1 MSSEIPATELDTAQV
16 PNDDPQPNAG
26 PRRAAVIFIL
36 VTVTLDM
43 LAMGMIAP
51 VLPRLVTQFLHGNQ
65 TRAAEMYGIFATVW
79 ALMQFIFSPLLGS
92 LSDRFGRR
100 PVVLLSNFGLG
111 LDYLVMAL
119 APTLSWLF
127 IGRVISGITS
137 ASVPTAMAYIADVT
151 PPAKRSQAFGLIS
164 AAFGVGFVLGPA
176 LGGVL
181 GNINTRLPFY
191 VAGSMSL
198 LNALYGVFILPE
210 SLPRERRG
218 KFSWTRANPMGS
230 LVLLR
235 SHVEL
240 LGLASVIFL
249 GYLAHQVL
257 TSTYVLYADY
267 RYHWS
272 DRTVGLSLAV
282 VGICSAIAGAV
293 LVKPAVKL
301 LGDRNALLLGL
312 VFATAGFAMF
322 GLSRTGILFWFGIP
336 VMCLWGLSGP
346 TAQSLM
352 TLYVHPDQQ
361 GQLQGAI
368 SSLRGLAGL
377 IGPAIFTF
385 SFAFAIR
392 PGSGWHLP
400 GMPFYLAALFVFLSL
415 ILALF
420 VTRKTNATA

>member
-1 MSSEIPATELDTAQV
+1 MDADTIVIPQE
-16 PNDDPQPNAG
+16 PQPSTA
-26 PRRAAVIFIL
+26 PRRAAVLFIL
-36 VTVTLDM
+36 ITVTLDM

-51 VLPRLVTQFLHGNQ
+51 VLPRLVTQFLGGNE

-79 ALMQFIFSPLLGS
+79 ALGQFFFSPVLGS

-111 LDYLVMAL
+111 IDYLVMAL
-119 APTLSWLF
+119 APTLGWLF
-127 IGRVISGITS
+127 AGRIVSGITS

-151 PPAKRSQAFGLIS
+151 PPAKRAQAFGLIS

-191 VAGSMSL
+191 VAGGLSL
-198 LNALYGVFILPE
+198 LNAVYGLFILPE
-210 SLPRERRG
+210 SLPPGRRG
-218 KFSWTRANPMGS
+218 SFSWARANPMGS

-240 LGLASVIFL
+240 LGLAAVIFL

-267 RYHWS
+267 RYHWT
-272 DRTVGLSLAV
+272 DRTVGLSLAA

-312 VFATAGFAMF
+312 VFATAGFALF
-322 GLSRTGILFWFGIP
+322 GLSRT
-336 VMCLWGLSGP
+336 
-346 TAQSLM
+346 
-352 TLYVHPDQQ
+352 
-361 GQLQGAI
+361 
-368 SSLRGLAGL
+368 
-377 IGPAIFTF
+377 IFTVEIECIWRF
-385 SFAFAIR
+385 R
-392 PGSGWHLP
+392 
-400 GMPFYLAALFVFLSL
+400 
-415 ILALF
+415 
-420 VTRKTNATA
+420 

>member
-1 MSSEIPATELDTAQV
+1 MDADTIVIPQE
-16 PNDDPQPNAG
+16 PQPSTA
-26 PRRAAVIFIL
+26 PRRAAVLFIL
-36 VTVTLDM
+36 ITVTLDM

-51 VLPRLVTQFLHGNQ
+51 VLPRLVTQFLGGNQ

-79 ALMQFIFSPLLGS
+79 ALGQFFFSPVLGS

-111 LDYLVMAL
+111 IDYLVMAL
-119 APTLSWLF
+119 APTLGWLF
-127 IGRVISGITS
+127 AGRIVSGITS

-151 PPAKRSQAFGLIS
+151 PPAKRAQAFGLIS

-191 VAGSMSL
+191 VAGGLSL
-198 LNALYGVFILPE
+198 LNAVYGLFILPE
-210 SLPRERRG
+210 SLPPGRRG
-218 KFSWTRANPMGS
+218 SFSWARANPMGS

-240 LGLASVIFL
+240 LGLAAVIFL

-267 RYHWS
+267 RYHWT
-272 DRTVGLSLAV
+272 DRTVGLSLAA

-293 LVKPAVKL
+293 LIKPAVKL

-312 VFATAGFAMF
+312 VFATAGFALF
-322 GLSRTGILFWFGIP
+322 GLSRTGVVFWFGIP
-336 VMCLWGLSGP
+336 IMCLWGLSGP

-352 TLYVHPDQQ
+352 TQYVHADQQ
-361 GQLQGAI
+361 GQLQGAV
-368 SSLRGLAGL
+368 SSIRGLAGL

-392 PGSGWHLP
+392 PGVRWHMP
-400 GMPFYLAALFVFLSL
+400 GMPFYLAAALVFISL
-415 ILALF
+415 LLALL
-420 VTRKTNATA
+420 VTRNARPTQ

>member
-1 MSSEIPATELDTAQV
+1 
-16 PNDDPQPNAG
+16 
-26 PRRAAVIFIL
+26 
-36 VTVTLDM
+36 
-43 LAMGMIAP
+43 
-51 VLPRLVTQFLHGNQ
+51 
-65 TRAAEMYGIFATVW
+65 
-79 ALMQFIFSPLLGS
+79 
-92 LSDRFGRR
+92 
-100 PVVLLSNFGLG
+100 
-111 LDYLVMAL
+111 MAL

-151 PPAKRSQAFGLIS
+151 PPARRSQAFGLIS

-176 LGGVL
+176 LGGIL
-181 GNINTRLPFY
+181 GNISTRLPFY

-198 LNALYGVFILPE
+198 LNALYGLFILPE

-218 KFSWTRANPMGS
+218 RFSWTHANPMGS

-267 RYHWS
+267 RYHWT

-282 VGICSAIAGAV
+282 VGTCSAIAGAV

-301 LGDRNALLLGL
+301 LGDRNAMLLGL
-312 VFATAGFAMF
+312 VFATTGFAMF
-322 GLSRTGILFWFGIP
+322 GLSQTGILFWFGIP

-352 TLYVHPDQQ
+352 TVHVHPDQQ

-400 GMPFYLAALFVFLSL
+400 GTPFYLAALFVFLSL

-420 VTRKTNATA
+420 VTRKANTTA

>member
-1 MSSEIPATELDTAQV
+1 MDSDV
-16 PNDDPQPNAG
+16 VVMPQEPQSGAS

-51 VLPRLVTQFLHGNQ
+51 VLPRLVTQFLGGNE

-79 ALMQFIFSPLLGS
+79 ALGQFFFSPVLGS

-111 LDYLVMAL
+111 VDYLVMAL

-151 PPAKRSQAFGLIS
+151 PPEKRSQAFGLIS

-176 LGGVL
+176 LGGLL

-198 LNALYGVFILPE
+198 LNALYGLFILPE

-218 KFSWTRANPMGS
+218 SFSWTSANPMGS

-240 LGLASVIFL
+240 LGLSSVIFL

-267 RYHWS
+267 RYHWT

-293 LVKPAVKL
+293 LVKPAVKW

-312 VFATAGFAMF
+312 VFATTGFALF
-322 GLSRTGILFWFGIP
+322 GLSRTGAIFWLGIP
-336 VMCLWGLSGP
+336 VMSLWGLSGP

-352 TLYVHPDQQ
+352 TQHVAPDQQ
-361 GQLQGAI
+361 GQLQGAV

-377 IGPAIFTF
+377 IGPALFTF
-385 SFAFAIR
+385 SFAVAIR

-400 GMPFYLAALFVFLSL
+400 GTPFYLAALFVFLSL
-415 ILALF
+415 ILAVFITHNPKRTLEQK
-420 VTRKTNATA
+420 R

>member
-1 MSSEIPATELDTAQV
+1 
-16 PNDDPQPNAG
+16 
-26 PRRAAVIFIL
+26 
-36 VTVTLDM
+36 
-43 LAMGMIAP
+43 
-51 VLPRLVTQFLHGNQ
+51 
-65 TRAAEMYGIFATVW
+65 
-79 ALMQFIFSPLLGS
+79 
-92 LSDRFGRR
+92 
-100 PVVLLSNFGLG
+100 
-111 LDYLVMAL
+111 
-119 APTLSWLF
+119 
-127 IGRVISGITS
+127 
-137 ASVPTAMAYIADVT
+137 
-151 PPAKRSQAFGLIS
+151 
-164 AAFGVGFVLGPA
+164 
-176 LGGVL
+176 
-181 GNINTRLPFY
+181 
-191 VAGSMSL
+191 
-198 LNALYGVFILPE
+198 
-210 SLPRERRG
+210 
-218 KFSWTRANPMGS
+218 MGS

-235 SHVEL
+235 SHIEL

-301 LGDRNALLLGL
+301 LGDRNAMLLGL

-322 GLSRTGILFWFGIP
+322 GLSRTGVLFWFGIP

-352 TLYVHPDQQ
+352 TQYVLPDQQ

-420 VTRKTNATA
+420 VTRRQGSVGTRN

>member
-1 MSSEIPATELDTAQV
+1 MDADTIVIPQEPHPSTA
-16 PNDDPQPNAG
+16 
-26 PRRAAVIFIL
+26 PRRAAVAFIL
-36 VTVTLDM
+36 ITVTLDM

-51 VLPRLVTQFLHGNQ
+51 VLPRLVTQFLGGNQ

-79 ALMQFIFSPLLGS
+79 ALGQFFFSPVLGS

-111 LDYLVMAL
+111 IDYLVMAL
-119 APTLSWLF
+119 APTLGWLF
-127 IGRVISGITS
+127 AGRIVSGITS

-151 PPAKRSQAFGLIS
+151 PPAKRAQAFGLIS

-191 VAGSMSL
+191 VAGGMSL
-198 LNALYGVFILPE
+198 LNAMYGLFILPE
-210 SLPRERRG
+210 SLPPERRG
-218 KFSWTRANPMGS
+218 SFSWARANPMGS

-240 LGLASVIFL
+240 LGLAAVIFL

-267 RYHWS
+267 RYHWT
-272 DRTVGLSLAV
+272 DRTVGLSLAA

-293 LVKPAVKL
+293 LIKPAVKL

-312 VFATAGFAMF
+312 VFATAGFALF
-322 GLSRTGILFWFGIP
+322 GLSRTGVVFWFGIP
-336 VMCLWGLSGP
+336 IMCLWGLSGP

-352 TLYVHPDQQ
+352 TQYVHADQQ
-361 GQLQGAI
+361 GQLQGAV
-368 SSLRGLAGL
+368 SSIRGLAGL

-392 PGSGWHLP
+392 PGVRWHIP
-400 GMPFYLAALFVFLSL
+400 GMPFYLAAALVFISL
-415 ILALF
+415 LLALL
-420 VTRKTNATA
+420 VTRKARPTP

>member
-1 MSSEIPATELDTAQV
+1 MSSETPAARSNTALL
-16 PNDDPQPNAG
+16 PDEPHPASG
-26 PRRAAVIFIL
+26 PRRAAVLFIL

-100 PVVLLSNFGLG
+100 PIVLLSNFGLG

-176 LGGVL
+176 LGGIL
-181 GNINTRLPFY
+181 GNISTRLPFY

-198 LNALYGVFILPE
+198 LNALYGLFILPE
-210 SLPRERRG
+210 SLSRERRG
-218 KFSWTRANPMGS
+218 RFSWASANPMGS

-235 SHVEL
+235 PHIEL
-240 LGLASVIFL
+240 FGLASVIFL

-322 GLSRTGILFWFGIP
+322 GLSQTGLLFWFGIP

-352 TLYVHPDQQ
+352 TLYVLPDQQ
-361 GQLQGAI
+361 GRLQGAV
-368 SSLRGLAGL
+368 SSIRGLAGL
-377 IGPAIFTF
+377 IGPAIFDVRI
-385 SFAFAIR
+385 AIHNY
-392 PGSGWHLP
+392 G
-400 GMPFYLAALFVFLSL
+400 
-415 ILALF
+415 
-420 VTRKTNATA
+420 NAGGRGRREV

>member
-1 MSSEIPATELDTAQV
+1 MDADTIVIPQE
-16 PNDDPQPNAG
+16 PQPSTA
-26 PRRAAVIFIL
+26 PRRAAVLFIL
-36 VTVTLDM
+36 ITVTLDM

-51 VLPRLVTQFLHGNQ
+51 VLPRLVTQFLGGNE

-79 ALMQFIFSPLLGS
+79 ALGQFFFSPVLGS

-111 LDYLVMAL
+111 IDYLVMAL
-119 APTLSWLF
+119 APTLGWLF
-127 IGRVISGITS
+127 AGRIVSGITS

-151 PPAKRSQAFGLIS
+151 PPAKRAQAFGLIS

-191 VAGSMSL
+191 VAGGLSL
-198 LNALYGVFILPE
+198 LNAVYGLFILPE
-210 SLPRERRG
+210 SLPPGRRG
-218 KFSWTRANPMGS
+218 SFSWARANPMGS

-240 LGLASVIFL
+240 LGLAAVIFL

-267 RYHWS
+267 RYHWT
-272 DRTVGLSLAV
+272 DRTVGLSLAA

-312 VFATAGFAMF
+312 VFATAGFALF
-322 GLSRTGILFWFGIP
+322 GLSRTGVVFWFGIP
-336 VMCLWGLSGP
+336 IMCLWGLSGP

-352 TLYVHPDQQ
+352 TQYVHADQQ
-361 GQLQGAI
+361 GQLQGAV
-368 SSLRGLAGL
+368 SSIRGLAGL

-392 PGSGWHLP
+392 PGVRWHIP
-400 GMPFYLAALFVFLSL
+400 GMPFYLAAALVFISL
-415 ILALF
+415 LLALL
-420 VTRKTNATA
+420 VTRKARPTP

>member
-1 MSSEIPATELDTAQV
+1 MDADTIIIPQE
-16 PNDDPQPNAG
+16 PQPSTA
-26 PRRAAVIFIL
+26 PRRAAILFIL
-36 VTVTLDM
+36 ITVTLDM

-51 VLPRLVTQFLHGNQ
+51 VLPRLVTQFLGGNQ

-79 ALMQFIFSPLLGS
+79 ALGQFFFSPVLGS

-111 LDYLVMAL
+111 IDYLVMAV
-119 APTLSWLF
+119 APTLGWLF
-127 IGRVISGITS
+127 AGRIVSGITS

-151 PPAKRSQAFGLIS
+151 PPAKRAQAFGLIS

-191 VAGSMSL
+191 VAGGMSL
-198 LNALYGVFILPE
+198 LNAMYGLFILPE
-210 SLPRERRG
+210 SLPPERRG
-218 KFSWTRANPMGS
+218 SFSWARANPMGS

-240 LGLASVIFL
+240 LGLSAVIFL

-267 RYHWS
+267 RYHWT

-312 VFATAGFAMF
+312 VFATAGFALF
-322 GLSRTGILFWFGIP
+322 GLSRTGVLFWFGIP
-336 VMCLWGLSGP
+336 IMCLWGLSGP

-352 TLYVHPDQQ
+352 TQYVQPDQQ
-361 GQLQGAI
+361 GQLQGAVNSI
-368 SSLRGLAGL
+368 RGLAGL

-392 PGSGWHLP
+392 PGGRWHIP
-400 GMPFYLAALFVFLSL
+400 GIPFYLAATLVFISL
-415 ILALF
+415 LLALLITRN
-420 VTRKTNATA
+420 VTRNLRQMQ